1 MRILD
6 RLGERRHRQA
16 VGSRLKANQ
25 HEIFA
30 LTRAPNPARLK
41 EIGAEPLVADALDSV
56 AVPPSVGSDP
66 TL

>member
-1 MRILD
+1 MIAWASGAIGRPLV
-6 RLGERRHRQA
+6 R
-16 VGSRLKANQ
+16 RLKANQ